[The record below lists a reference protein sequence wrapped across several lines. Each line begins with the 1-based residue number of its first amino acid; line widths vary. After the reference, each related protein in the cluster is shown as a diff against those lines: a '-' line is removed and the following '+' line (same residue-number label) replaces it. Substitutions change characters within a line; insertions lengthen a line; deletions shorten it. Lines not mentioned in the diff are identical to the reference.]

1 MTSKMCE
8 CTSTV
13 IVKLNTS
20 HGGRLHQIIQDLFS
34 LVRFSC
40 GGGKNAEAEGR
51 RDKKEKSKNCALQC
65 SVLSPNPA
73 SVIIKDISGI
83 IYTS

>member
-1 MTSKMCE
+1 MYIYSDSKTEYFSWRKITSN
-8 CTSTV
+8 
-13 IVKLNTS
+13 NTGS
-20 HGGRLHQIIQDLFS
+20 FLFS
-34 LVRFSC
+34 SVFLW
-40 GGGKNAEAEGR
+40 GGKKNAEAEGR

-65 SVLSPNPA
+65 SVLSPSPA